1 MLFVWVQYYAYPLFS
16 FKVSGNTA
24 LKPLHEAPSSDDSS
38 LQESIDLDNNMT
50 DVGEDEVS

>member
-1 MLFVWVQYYAYPLFS
+1 MLFVWVQYYAYIFS

-24 LKPLHEAPSSDDSS
+24 LKPLHEAPSSDHSS

>member
-1 MLFVWVQYYAYPLFS
+1 MLFVWVQYYAYILS

-24 LKPLHEAPSSDDSS
+24 LKPLHEAPSSDHSS